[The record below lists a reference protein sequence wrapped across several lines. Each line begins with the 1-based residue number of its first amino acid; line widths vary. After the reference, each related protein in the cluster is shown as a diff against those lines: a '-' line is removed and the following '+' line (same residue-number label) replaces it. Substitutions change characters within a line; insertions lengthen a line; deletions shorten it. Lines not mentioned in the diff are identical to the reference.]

1 MENEEGGINNNIIE
15 GNCEERNEDN
25 TIVSNL
31 NEDYNNK
38 KEENKITNNINNINI
53 VNMIIEKD
61 KRKTSNN
68 SVEIDDSLA
77 DIKPKNDENNLSALN
92 AHNKKKNYSFKN
104 KKYSYHKPD
113 KPNMISNY
121 ELDISSIKK
130 FINFQ
135 SNYLKNEN
143 DIVETNKCLFTY
155 INKHPEDKI
164 NPIYFYILKNYN
176 KDHKNT
182 QTILEQKKCVET
194 KNTPKRSYDDSEF
207 RNSYIN
213 TADTLKMNFSNKS
226 KVIIKSRNSIH
237 KKSEEENSQK
247 PKEKDNNLTL
257 NNKRKSIKSKKDKK
271 ENLHFK
277 NDEELVN
284 FVKTKFK
291 EKNSYYLIELKNKS
305 FITNINENDKEKP
318 KEKYIS
324 ELKRIKDDNDKMR
337 NKNIKLKKEFEQI
350 EKELKLIND
359 KNKELKEEM
368 TKKDVLIKKY
378 EIKINENKNIIQN
391 LKKNLSEHSNIKHKN
406 KNILLCKKEIEFF
419 VLKKVK
425 VGLKGNKI
433 DFKMIKIEKNNYFNY
448 IGIKKEKL
456 LDNKLSIINSEK
468 LYLYGNGNNDEKIIK
483 GNKMLNKNI
492 FKNLIISKENNINL
506 KIDPQMRR
514 KLNKKFNN
522 VEFIKNLEI
531 EYKRIMKENQILE
544 ISKNNNIYFEKIKN
558 IEDKIIKRN
567 LSIEKIY
574 DLDFSKLKSI
584 KNFKNI
590 ILTLENFY
598 FIGKKS
604 FDYKKLSINNNQN
617 FHFESLNK
625 RNDIKRIF
633 SIENINFTIIK
644 GIKLNINFEII
655 KNEIFSCIRAKPDLK
670 DILKI
675 IKIDEISFIRKIN
688 IINKFKN
695 LEIIS
700 TNISFDYKSTSIK
713 DISAENTNRI
723 IKEDIKQ
730 QTDIKNQDILNNLN
744 LNKENQSNIENNKK
758 TEEKQELKQNKN
770 LKSERMN
777 RAMDRIKRKN
787 QSKVE
792 AELAKSESLQTIMKI
807 HSKGRSETVRYAKSG
822 KIMDI
827 DKKLAM
833 QMGKGDSENSNKIIE
848 NKDENS
854 NIVEIVSAQP
864 IIKKKKKNKIIFNYE
879 D

>member
-1 MENEEGGINNNIIE
+1 MENEEGGINNIIE
-15 GNCEERNEDN
+15 ENCEERNEDN
-25 TIVSNL
+25 TIIRNL

-182 QTILEQKKCVET
+182 QTIIEKKKDVET

-324 ELKRIKDDNDKMR
+324 ELKKIKDDNDKMR

-406 KNILLCKKEIEFF
+406 KNILYCKKEIEFF
-419 VLKKVK
+419 VLKEVK
-425 VGLKGNKI
+425 VGLKGNKN

-468 LYLYGNGNNDEKIIK
+468 LHFYGIGNIDEKIIK

-531 EYKRIMKENQILE
+531 EYKRIMKQNQILE
-544 ISKNNNIYFEKIKN
+544 ISKNNNIFFEKIKN
-558 IEDKIIKRN
+558 IEDKIIKQN

-644 GIKLNINFEII
+644 GIKLNINFEIS

-688 IINKFKN
+688 IISKFKN

-700 TNISFDYKSTSIK
+700 TNISFDYKSQSKK
-713 DISAENTNRI
+713 DISSENTNGI

-730 QTDIKNQDILNNLN
+730 KTDIKNQDILNNLN

-758 TEEKQELKQNKN
+758 TEEKKESKQNNN

-787 QSKVE
+787 QSKAE
-792 AELAKSESLQTIMKI
+792 ADLAKNESLQTIMKI

-827 DKKLAM
+827 AKKLEM

>member
-1 MENEEGGINNNIIE
+1 
-15 GNCEERNEDN
+15 
-25 TIVSNL
+25 V
-31 NEDYNNK
+31 
-38 KEENKITNNINNINI
+38 
-53 VNMIIEKD
+53 
-61 KRKTSNN
+61 
-68 SVEIDDSLA
+68 
-77 DIKPKNDENNLSALN
+77 
-92 AHNKKKNYSFKN
+92 KKK
-104 KKYSYHKPD
+104 
-113 KPNMISNY
+113 
-121 ELDISSIKK
+121 
-130 FINFQ
+130 
-135 SNYLKNEN
+135 
-143 DIVETNKCLFTY
+143 IV
-155 INKHPEDKI
+155 
-164 NPIYFYILKNYN
+164 
-176 KDHKNT
+176 
-182 QTILEQKKCVET
+182 
-194 KNTPKRSYDDSEF
+194 
-207 RNSYIN
+207 RN
-213 TADTLKMNFSNKS
+213 
-226 KVIIKSRNSIH
+226 H
-237 KKSEEENSQK
+237 
-247 PKEKDNNLTL
+247 KEKDNNLTL

-271 ENLHFK
+271 ETLHFK

-324 ELKRIKDDNDKMR
+324 ELKKIKDDNDKMR

-433 DFKMIKIEKNNYFNY
+433 DFKMIKIEKNNYFNF

-468 LYLYGNGNNDEKIIK
+468 LYFYGNGNNDEKNIK

-531 EYKRIMKENQILE
+531 EYKRIMKQNQILE
-544 ISKNNNIYFEKIKN
+544 ISKNNNIFFEKIKN
-558 IEDKIIKRN
+558 IEDKIIKQN

-644 GIKLNINFEII
+644 GIKLNINFEIS

-675 IKIDEISFIRKIN
+675 IKIDEISFIRKVN

-695 LEIIS
+695 LEIIY
-700 TNISFDYKSTSIK
+700 TNISFDYKSPSKK
-713 DISAENTNRI
+713 DISSENTNRI

-730 QTDIKNQDILNNLN
+730 QTDIKNQEILNNLN
-744 LNKENQSNIENNKK
+744 LNKENPSNIENNKK
-758 TEEKQELKQNKN
+758 TGEKQELKQNNN

-777 RAMDRIKRKN
+777 RAMDRIRRKN

-827 DKKLAM
+827 AKKLEM

>member
-1 MENEEGGINNNIIE
+1 MENEEGGINNIIE
-15 GNCEERNEDN
+15 ENCEERNEDN
-25 TIVSNL
+25 SIIRNL

-182 QTILEQKKCVET
+182 QTIIEKKKDVET

-324 ELKRIKDDNDKMR
+324 ELKKIKDDNDKMR

-406 KNILLCKKEIEFF
+406 KNILYCKKEIEFF
-419 VLKKVK
+419 VLKEVK
-425 VGLKGNKI
+425 VGLKGNKN

-468 LYLYGNGNNDEKIIK
+468 LHFYGIGNIDEKIIK

-506 KIDPQMRR
+506 EIDPQMRR

-531 EYKRIMKENQILE
+531 EYKRIMKQNQILE
-544 ISKNNNIYFEKIKN
+544 ISKNNNIFFEKIKN
-558 IEDKIIKRN
+558 IEDKIIKQN

-604 FDYKKLSINNNQN
+604 FDYTKLSINNNQN

-675 IKIDEISFIRKIN
+675 IKIDEISCIRKIN
-688 IINKFKN
+688 TFIINLF
-695 LEIIS
+695 IYFD
-700 TNISFDYKSTSIK
+700 NI
-713 DISAENTNRI
+713 
-723 IKEDIKQ
+723 Q
-730 QTDIKNQDILNNLN
+730 
-744 LNKENQSNIENNKK
+744 
-758 TEEKQELKQNKN
+758 
-770 LKSERMN
+770 
-777 RAMDRIKRKN
+777 
-787 QSKVE
+787 
-792 AELAKSESLQTIMKI
+792 LA
-807 HSKGRSETVRYAKSG
+807 
-822 KIMDI
+822 
-827 DKKLAM
+827 
-833 QMGKGDSENSNKIIE
+833 
-848 NKDENS
+848 
-854 NIVEIVSAQP
+854 
-864 IIKKKKKNKIIFNYE
+864 
-879 D
+879 

>member
-1 MENEEGGINNNIIE
+1 
-15 GNCEERNEDN
+15 
-25 TIVSNL
+25 
-31 NEDYNNK
+31 
-38 KEENKITNNINNINI
+38 
-53 VNMIIEKD
+53 
-61 KRKTSNN
+61 
-68 SVEIDDSLA
+68 
-77 DIKPKNDENNLSALN
+77 
-92 AHNKKKNYSFKN
+92 
-104 KKYSYHKPD
+104 
-113 KPNMISNY
+113 
-121 ELDISSIKK
+121 
-130 FINFQ
+130 
-135 SNYLKNEN
+135 
-143 DIVETNKCLFTY
+143 
-155 INKHPEDKI
+155 
-164 NPIYFYILKNYN
+164 
-176 KDHKNT
+176 
-182 QTILEQKKCVET
+182 
-194 KNTPKRSYDDSEF
+194 
-207 RNSYIN
+207 
-213 TADTLKMNFSNKS
+213 
-226 KVIIKSRNSIH
+226 
-237 KKSEEENSQK
+237 
-247 PKEKDNNLTL
+247 
-257 NNKRKSIKSKKDKK
+257 
-271 ENLHFK
+271 
-277 NDEELVN
+277 
-284 FVKTKFK
+284 
-291 EKNSYYLIELKNKS
+291 
-305 FITNINENDKEKP
+305 
-318 KEKYIS
+318 
-324 ELKRIKDDNDKMR
+324 
-337 NKNIKLKKEFEQI
+337 
-350 EKELKLIND
+350 
-359 KNKELKEEM
+359 
-368 TKKDVLIKKY
+368 
-378 EIKINENKNIIQN
+378 
-391 LKKNLSEHSNIKHKN
+391 
-406 KNILLCKKEIEFF
+406 
-419 VLKKVK
+419 
-425 VGLKGNKI
+425 
-433 DFKMIKIEKNNYFNY
+433 MIKIEKNNYFNF
-448 IGIKKEKL
+448 IGIRKEKL

-468 LYLYGNGNNDEKIIK
+468 LYFYGNGNNDEKIIK
-483 GNKMLNKNI
+483 DGGLLNKNI

-531 EYKRIMKENQILE
+531 EYKRIMKQNQILE
-544 ISKNNNIYFEKIKN
+544 ISKNNNIFFEKIKN
-558 IEDKIIKRN
+558 IEDKIIKQN

-644 GIKLNINFEII
+644 GIKLNINFEIS

-700 TNISFDYKSTSIK
+700 TNISFDYKSQSKK
-713 DISAENTNRI
+713 DISSENTNGI

-827 DKKLAM
+827 AKKLEM

>member
-1 MENEEGGINNNIIE
+1 MENEEGGINNIIE
-15 GNCEERNEDN
+15 ENCEERNEDN
-25 TIVSNL
+25 TIIRNL

-182 QTILEQKKCVET
+182 QTIIEKKKDVET

-324 ELKRIKDDNDKMR
+324 ELKKIKDDNDKMR

-406 KNILLCKKEIEFF
+406 KNILYCKKEIEFF
-419 VLKKVK
+419 VLKEVK
-425 VGLKGNKI
+425 VGLKGNKN

-468 LYLYGNGNNDEKIIK
+468 LHFYGIGNIDEKIIK

-531 EYKRIMKENQILE
+531 EYKRIMKQNQILE
-544 ISKNNNIYFEKIKN
+544 ISKNNNIFFEKIKN
-558 IEDKIIKRN
+558 IEDKIIKQN

-604 FDYKKLSINNNQN
+604 FDYTKLSINNNQN

-644 GIKLNINFEII
+644 GIKLNINFEIS

-700 TNISFDYKSTSIK
+700 TNISFDYKSQSKK
-713 DISAENTNRI
+713 DISSENTNGI

-730 QTDIKNQDILNNLN
+730 KTDIKNQDILNNLN

-758 TEEKQELKQNKN
+758 TEEKKESKQNNN

-787 QSKVE
+787 QSKAE
-792 AELAKSESLQTIMKI
+792 ADLAKNESLQTIMKI

-827 DKKLAM
+827 AKKLEM

>member
-1 MENEEGGINNNIIE
+1 MENEEGGINNIIE

-25 TIVSNL
+25 TIISNL
-31 NEDYNNK
+31 NEDHNNK

-182 QTILEQKKCVET
+182 QTIIETKKDVET

-305 FITNINENDKEKP
+305 FITNINENDKEIP
-318 KEKYIS
+318 KEKDIS
-324 ELKRIKDDNDKMR
+324 ELKKIKDDNDKMR

-350 EKELKLIND
+350 EKDLKLIND

-391 LKKNLSEHSNIKHKN
+391 LKKNLSEYSNIKHKN

-433 DFKMIKIEKNNYFNY
+433 DFKMIKIEKDNYFNF

-456 LDNKLSIINSEK
+456 LDNRLSIINSEK
-468 LYLYGNGNNDEKIIK
+468 LYFYGNGNNDEKIIN

-531 EYKRIMKENQILE
+531 KYKRIMKQNQILE

-574 DLDFSKLKSI
+574 ALNFSKLKSI

-644 GIKLNINFEII
+644 GIKLNINFEIS

-675 IKIDEISFIRKIN
+675 IKIDEISFIRKVN

-700 TNISFDYKSTSIK
+700 TNISFDYKSPSKK
-713 DISAENTNRI
+713 DISSENTNGI

-744 LNKENQSNIENNKK
+744 LNKENPSNIEINKK

-827 DKKLAM
+827 AKKLEM

>member
-1 MENEEGGINNNIIE
+1 MENEEGGINNIIE
-15 GNCEERNEDN
+15 GNCEERIEDN
-25 TIVSNL
+25 TIISNL

-176 KDHKNT
+176 KDHKNI
-182 QTILEQKKCVET
+182 QTVVAKKKDVET

-271 ENLHFK
+271 ETLHFK

-324 ELKRIKDDNDKMR
+324 ELKKIKDDNDKMR

-391 LKKNLSEHSNIKHKN
+391 LKKNVSEHSNIKHKN
-406 KNILLCKKEIEFF
+406 KNILFCKKEIEFF

-433 DFKMIKIEKNNYFNY
+433 DFKMIKIEKNNYFNF

-468 LYLYGNGNNDEKIIK
+468 LYFYGNGNNDEKNIK

-531 EYKRIMKENQILE
+531 EYKRIMKQKQILE
-544 ISKNNNIYFEKIKN
+544 ISNNNNIFFEKIKN
-558 IEDKIIKRN
+558 IEDKIIKQN

-644 GIKLNINFEII
+644 GIKLNINFEIS

-700 TNISFDYKSTSIK
+700 TNISFDYKSQSKK
-713 DISAENTNRI
+713 DISSENKNGI

-758 TEEKQELKQNKN
+758 TGEKQELQQNKD

-792 AELAKSESLQTIMKI
+792 ADLVKNESLQTIMKI

-827 DKKLAM
+827 AKKLEM

>member
-1 MENEEGGINNNIIE
+1 MENEEGGINNIIE

-25 TIVSNL
+25 TIISNL

-182 QTILEQKKCVET
+182 QTIIETKKDVET

-391 LKKNLSEHSNIKHKN
+391 LKKNVSEHSNIKHKN
-406 KNILLCKKEIEFF
+406 KNILFCKKEIEFF

-433 DFKMIKIEKNNYFNY
+433 DFKMIKIEKNNYFNF

-456 LDNKLSIINSEK
+456 LDNRLSIINSEK
-468 LYLYGNGNNDEKIIK
+468 LCFYGNDNNDEKIIK
-483 GNKMLNKNI
+483 DGGLLNKNI

-506 KIDPQMRR
+506 KNDPQMRR
-514 KLNKKFNN
+514 KLDKKFNN

-531 EYKRIMKENQILE
+531 EYKRIMKQNQILE
-544 ISKNNNIYFEKIKN
+544 ISKNNNIFFEKIKN
-558 IEDKIIKRN
+558 IEDKIIKQN

-644 GIKLNINFEII
+644 GIKLNINFEIS

-700 TNISFDYKSTSIK
+700 TNISFDYKSQSKK
-713 DISAENTNRI
+713 DISSENTNGI

-827 DKKLAM
+827 AKKLEM

>member
-1 MENEEGGINNNIIE
+1 MENEEGGINNIIE
-15 GNCEERNEDN
+15 ENCEERNEDN
-25 TIVSNL
+25 SIIRNL

-182 QTILEQKKCVET
+182 QTIIEKKKDVET

-324 ELKRIKDDNDKMR
+324 ELKKIKDDNDKMR

-406 KNILLCKKEIEFF
+406 KNILYCKKEIEFF
-419 VLKKVK
+419 VLKEVK
-425 VGLKGNKI
+425 VGLKGNKN

-468 LYLYGNGNNDEKIIK
+468 LHFYGIGNIDEKIIK

-531 EYKRIMKENQILE
+531 EYKRIMKQNQILE

-558 IEDKIIKRN
+558 IEDKIIKQN

-644 GIKLNINFEII
+644 GIKLNINFEIS

-700 TNISFDYKSTSIK
+700 TNISFDYKSQSKK
-713 DISAENTNRI
+713 DISSENTNGI

-730 QTDIKNQDILNNLN
+730 KTDIKNQDILNNLN

-758 TEEKQELKQNKN
+758 TEEKKESKQNNN

-787 QSKVE
+787 QSKAE
-792 AELAKSESLQTIMKI
+792 ADLAKNESLQTIMKI

-827 DKKLAM
+827 AKKLEM

>member
-1 MENEEGGINNNIIE
+1 MENEEGGINNIIE
-15 GNCEERNEDN
+15 ENCEERNEDN
-25 TIVSNL
+25 TIIRNL

-182 QTILEQKKCVET
+182 QTIIEKKKDVET

-324 ELKRIKDDNDKMR
+324 ELKKIKDDNDKMR

-406 KNILLCKKEIEFF
+406 KNILFCKKEIEFF
-419 VLKKVK
+419 VLKEVK
-425 VGLKGNKI
+425 VGLKGNKN

-468 LYLYGNGNNDEKIIK
+468 LHFYGIGNIDEKIIK

-531 EYKRIMKENQILE
+531 EYKRIMKQNQILE
-544 ISKNNNIYFEKIKN
+544 ISNNNNIFFEKIKN
-558 IEDKIIKRN
+558 IEDKIIKQN

-574 DLDFSKLKSI
+574 DLDFSKLKLI

-644 GIKLNINFEII
+644 GIKLNIDFEIS

-700 TNISFDYKSTSIK
+700 TNISFDYKSQSKK
-713 DISAENTNRI
+713 DISSENTNGI

-730 QTDIKNQDILNNLN
+730 KTDIKNQDILNNLN
-744 LNKENQSNIENNKK
+744 LNKENPSSIENNKK
-758 TEEKQELKQNKN
+758 TEEKKESKQNNN

-777 RAMDRIKRKN
+777 RAMDRIRRKN

-827 DKKLAM
+827 AKKLEM

>member
-1 MENEEGGINNNIIE
+1 MENEEGGINNIIE
-15 GNCEERNEDN
+15 ENCEEKNEDN
-25 TIVSNL
+25 TIITNL
-31 NEDYNNK
+31 NEVYN
-38 KEENKITNNINNINI
+38 
-53 VNMIIEKD
+53 
-61 KRKTSNN
+61 
-68 SVEIDDSLA
+68 
-77 DIKPKNDENNLSALN
+77 
-92 AHNKKKNYSFKN
+92 NKKKNYSFKN

-182 QTILEQKKCVET
+182 QTITETKKDVET

-305 FITNINENDKEKP
+305 FITNINENDKEIP

-391 LKKNLSEHSNIKHKN
+391 LKKNLSEHNNIKHKN

-433 DFKMIKIEKNNYFNY
+433 DFKMIKIEKNNYFNF

-456 LDNKLSIINSEK
+456 LDNNLSIINSEK
-468 LYLYGNGNNDEKIIK
+468 LYFYGKGNNDEKIIK
-483 GNKMLNKNI
+483 DDGLLNKNI

-506 KIDPQMRR
+506 EIDPQMGR
-514 KLNKKFNN
+514 KLNKKFND

-531 EYKRIMKENQILE
+531 EYKRIMKQNQILE
-544 ISKNNNIYFEKIKN
+544 ISKNNNIFFEKIKN
-558 IEDKIIKRN
+558 IEEKIIKQN

-604 FDYKKLSINNNQN
+604 FDYTKLSINNNQN

-644 GIKLNINFEII
+644 GIKLNINFEIS

-700 TNISFDYKSTSIK
+700 TNISFDYKSQSKK
-713 DISAENTNRI
+713 DISSENTNRI

-730 QTDIKNQDILNNLN
+730 QSDIKNQDILNNLN

-827 DKKLAM
+827 AKKLEM

-854 NIVEIVSAQP
+854 NIVEIVSTQP

>member
-1 MENEEGGINNNIIE
+1 MENEEGGINNIIE
-15 GNCEERNEDN
+15 GNCEERIEDN
-25 TIVSNL
+25 TIISNL
-31 NEDYNNK
+31 NKDYNNK

-182 QTILEQKKCVET
+182 QTIIETKKDVET

-271 ENLHFK
+271 ETLHFK

-324 ELKRIKDDNDKMR
+324 ELKKIKDDNDKMR

-433 DFKMIKIEKNNYFNY
+433 DFKMIKIEKNNYFNF

-456 LDNKLSIINSEK
+456 LDNNLSIINSEK
-468 LYLYGNGNNDEKIIK
+468 LYFYGNGNNDETIIK

-492 FKNLIISKENNINL
+492 FNNLIISKENNINL
-506 KIDPQMRR
+506 KNDPQMRR
-514 KLNKKFNN
+514 KLDKKFNN

-531 EYKRIMKENQILE
+531 EYKRIMKQNQILE
-544 ISKNNNIYFEKIKN
+544 ISKNNNIFFEKNKN
-558 IEDKIIKRN
+558 IEDKIIKQN

-644 GIKLNINFEII
+644 GIKLNINFEIS

-700 TNISFDYKSTSIK
+700 TNISFDYKSPSIK
-713 DISAENTNRI
+713 DISSENTNRI

-744 LNKENQSNIENNKK
+744 LNKENPSNIENSKK
-758 TEEKQELKQNKN
+758 TGEKQELKQNKD

-792 AELAKSESLQTIMKI
+792 ADLVKNESLQTIMKI

-827 DKKLAM
+827 AKKLEM
-833 QMGKGDSENSNKIIE
+833 QMGKGDSENLNKIIE

-854 NIVEIVSAQP
+854 NIVEIVSTQP

>member
-1 MENEEGGINNNIIE
+1 MENEEGGINNIIE
-15 GNCEERNEDN
+15 ENCEERNEDN
-25 TIVSNL
+25 SIIRNL

-182 QTILEQKKCVET
+182 QTIIEKKKDVET

-324 ELKRIKDDNDKMR
+324 ELKKIKDDNDKMR

-406 KNILLCKKEIEFF
+406 KNILYCKKEIEFF
-419 VLKKVK
+419 VLKEVK
-425 VGLKGNKI
+425 VGLKGNKN

-468 LYLYGNGNNDEKIIK
+468 LHFYGIGNIDEKIIK

-506 KIDPQMRR
+506 EIDPQMRR

-531 EYKRIMKENQILE
+531 EYKRIMKQNQILE
-544 ISKNNNIYFEKIKN
+544 ISKNNNIFFEKIKN
-558 IEDKIIKRN
+558 IEDKIIKQN

-644 GIKLNINFEII
+644 GIKLNINFEIS

-700 TNISFDYKSTSIK
+700 TNISFDYKSQSKK
-713 DISAENTNRI
+713 DISSENTNRI

-730 QTDIKNQDILNNLN
+730 QSDIKNQDILNNLN

-758 TEEKQELKQNKN
+758 TEEKKESKQNNN

-787 QSKVE
+787 QSKAE
-792 AELAKSESLQTIMKI
+792 ADLAKNESLQTIMKI

-827 DKKLAM
+827 AKKLEM

>member
-1 MENEEGGINNNIIE
+1 M
-15 GNCEERNEDN
+15 
-25 TIVSNL
+25 
-31 NEDYNNK
+31 
-38 KEENKITNNINNINI
+38 
-53 VNMIIEKD
+53 
-61 KRKTSNN
+61 
-68 SVEIDDSLA
+68 
-77 DIKPKNDENNLSALN
+77 
-92 AHNKKKNYSFKN
+92 
-104 KKYSYHKPD
+104 
-113 KPNMISNY
+113 
-121 ELDISSIKK
+121 
-130 FINFQ
+130 
-135 SNYLKNEN
+135 
-143 DIVETNKCLFTY
+143 
-155 INKHPEDKI
+155 
-164 NPIYFYILKNYN
+164 
-176 KDHKNT
+176 
-182 QTILEQKKCVET
+182 ET

-271 ENLHFK
+271 ETLHFK

-324 ELKRIKDDNDKMR
+324 ELKKIKDDNDKMR

-406 KNILLCKKEIEFF
+406 KNILYCKKEIEFF
-419 VLKKVK
+419 VLKEVK
-425 VGLKGNKI
+425 VGLKGNKN

-468 LYLYGNGNNDEKIIK
+468 LHFYGIGNIDEKIIK

-531 EYKRIMKENQILE
+531 EYKRIMKQNQILE

-558 IEDKIIKRN
+558 IEDKIIKQN

-644 GIKLNINFEII
+644 GIKLNINFEIS
-655 KNEIFSCIRAKPDLK
+655 KNEIFSCIRGKPDLK

-675 IKIDEISFIRKIN
+675 IKIDEISFIRKVN

-700 TNISFDYKSTSIK
+700 TNISFDYKSQSKK
-713 DISAENTNRI
+713 DISSENTNRI

-730 QTDIKNQDILNNLN
+730 QSDIKNQDILNNLN

-758 TEEKQELKQNKN
+758 TEEKKESKQNNN

-827 DKKLAM
+827 AKKLEM

>member
-1 MENEEGGINNNIIE
+1 MENEEGGINNIIE
-15 GNCEERNEDN
+15 GNCEERIEDN
-25 TIVSNL
+25 TIISNL

-182 QTILEQKKCVET
+182 QTIIETKKDVET

-324 ELKRIKDDNDKMR
+324 ELKKIKDDNDKMR

-433 DFKMIKIEKNNYFNY
+433 DFKMIKIEKNNYFNF

-468 LYLYGNGNNDEKIIK
+468 LYFYGNGNNDEKIIK

-531 EYKRIMKENQILE
+531 EYKRIMKQNQILE
-544 ISKNNNIYFEKIKN
+544 ISKNNNIFFEKIKN
-558 IEDKIIKRN
+558 IEEKIIKQN

-644 GIKLNINFEII
+644 GIKLNINFEIS

-700 TNISFDYKSTSIK
+700 TNISFDYKSPSKK
-713 DISAENTNRI
+713 DISSENTNRI

-827 DKKLAM
+827 AKKLEM

>member
-1 MENEEGGINNNIIE
+1 MENEEGGINNIIE

-25 TIVSNL
+25 TIISNL
-31 NEDYNNK
+31 NEDHNNK

-182 QTILEQKKCVET
+182 QTIIETKKDVET

-324 ELKRIKDDNDKMR
+324 ELKKIKDDNDKMR

-433 DFKMIKIEKNNYFNY
+433 DFKMIKIEKNNYFNF
-448 IGIKKEKL
+448 IGIRKEKL

-468 LYLYGNGNNDEKIIK
+468 LYFYGNGNNDEKIIN

-531 EYKRIMKENQILE
+531 EYKRIMRQKQILE
-544 ISKNNNIYFEKIKN
+544 IIIY
-558 IEDKIIKRN
+558 
-567 LSIEKIY
+567 
-574 DLDFSKLKSI
+574 
-584 KNFKNI
+584 
-590 ILTLENFY
+590 IL
-598 FIGKKS
+598 KKS
-604 FDYKKLSINNNQN
+604 K
-617 FHFESLNK
+617 
-625 RNDIKRIF
+625 
-633 SIENINFTIIK
+633 
-644 GIKLNINFEII
+644 
-655 KNEIFSCIRAKPDLK
+655 
-670 DILKI
+670 ILKI
-675 IKIDEISFIRKIN
+675 K
-688 IINKFKN
+688 
-695 LEIIS
+695 
-700 TNISFDYKSTSIK
+700 
-713 DISAENTNRI
+713 
-723 IKEDIKQ
+723 
-730 QTDIKNQDILNNLN
+730 
-744 LNKENQSNIENNKK
+744 
-758 TEEKQELKQNKN
+758 
-770 LKSERMN
+770 
-777 RAMDRIKRKN
+777 
-787 QSKVE
+787 
-792 AELAKSESLQTIMKI
+792 
-807 HSKGRSETVRYAKSG
+807 
-822 KIMDI
+822 
-827 DKKLAM
+827 
-833 QMGKGDSENSNKIIE
+833 
-848 NKDENS
+848 
-854 NIVEIVSAQP
+854 
-864 IIKKKKKNKIIFNYE
+864 
-879 D
+879 

>member
-1 MENEEGGINNNIIE
+1 MENEEGGINNIIE

-25 TIVSNL
+25 TIISNL

-176 KDHKNT
+176 KDHKNS
-182 QTILEQKKCVET
+182 QTIIETKKDVET

-391 LKKNLSEHSNIKHKN
+391 LKKNLYEHSNIKHKN

-433 DFKMIKIEKNNYFNY
+433 DFKMIKIEKNNYFNF

-456 LDNKLSIINSEK
+456 LDNKLSIINSEQ
-468 LYLYGNGNNDEKIIK
+468 LYFYGNGNNDEKIIK

-492 FKNLIISKENNINL
+492 FKNLITSKENNINL

-522 VEFIKNLEI
+522 VELIKNIEI
-531 EYKRIMKENQILE
+531 EYKRIMKQNQILE
-544 ISKNNNIYFEKIKN
+544 ISKNNNIFFEKIKN
-558 IEDKIIKRN
+558 IEEKIIKQN

-574 DLDFSKLKSI
+574 DLDFSKVKSI

-590 ILTLENFY
+590 ISTLENFY

-604 FDYKKLSINNNQN
+604 FGYKKLSINNNQN

-644 GIKLNINFEII
+644 GIKLNINFEIS

-700 TNISFDYKSTSIK
+700 TNISFDYKSPSIK
-713 DISAENTNRI
+713 DIPSENKNRI

-827 DKKLAM
+827 AKKLEM

>member
-1 MENEEGGINNNIIE
+1 MENEEGGINNIIE

-25 TIVSNL
+25 TIISNL

-176 KDHKNT
+176 KVHKNT
-182 QTILEQKKCVET
+182 QTIIETKKDVET

-277 NDEELVN
+277 SDEELVN

-324 ELKRIKDDNDKMR
+324 ELKKIKDDNDKMR

-359 KNKELKEEM
+359 KNKEL
-368 TKKDVLIKKY
+368 
-378 EIKINENKNIIQN
+378 
-391 LKKNLSEHSNIKHKN
+391 NIKHKN

-433 DFKMIKIEKNNYFNY
+433 DFKMIKIEKNNYFNF

-456 LDNKLSIINSEK
+456 LDNNLSIINSEK
-468 LYLYGNGNNDEKIIK
+468 LYFYGKGNNDEKIIK

-531 EYKRIMKENQILE
+531 EYKRIMKQNQILE

-558 IEDKIIKRN
+558 IEDKIIKQN

-644 GIKLNINFEII
+644 GIKLNINFEIS

-688 IINKFKN
+688 IISKFKN

-700 TNISFDYKSTSIK
+700 TNISFDYKSQSKK
-713 DISAENTNRI
+713 DISSENTNGI

-744 LNKENQSNIENNKK
+744 LNKENPPNIENNKK
-758 TEEKQELKQNKN
+758 TEEKKESKQNNN

-792 AELAKSESLQTIMKI
+792 ADLAKSESLQTIMKI

-827 DKKLAM
+827 AKKLEM

>member
-1 MENEEGGINNNIIE
+1 MENEEGGINNIIE
-15 GNCEERNEDN
+15 ENCEERNEDN
-25 TIVSNL
+25 TIIRNL

-182 QTILEQKKCVET
+182 QTIIEKKKDVET

-271 ENLHFK
+271 ETLHFK

-305 FITNINENDKEKP
+305 FITNINENDKEIP

-324 ELKRIKDDNDKMR
+324 ELKKIKDDNDKMR

-406 KNILLCKKEIEFF
+406 KNILYCKKEIEFF
-419 VLKKVK
+419 VLKEVK

-468 LYLYGNGNNDEKIIK
+468 LHFYGIGNIDEKIIK

-531 EYKRIMKENQILE
+531 EYKRIMKQNQILE
-544 ISKNNNIYFEKIKN
+544 ISKNNNIFFEKIKN
-558 IEDKIIKRN
+558 IEDKIIKQN

-700 TNISFDYKSTSIK
+700 TNISFDYKSQSKK
-713 DISAENTNRI
+713 DISSENTNGI

-730 QTDIKNQDILNNLN
+730 KTDIKNQDILNNLN

-758 TEEKQELKQNKN
+758 TEEKKESKQNNN

-787 QSKVE
+787 QSKAE
-792 AELAKSESLQTIMKI
+792 ADLAKNESLQTIMKI

-827 DKKLAM
+827 AKKLEM

>member
-1 MENEEGGINNNIIE
+1 MENEEGGINNIIE
-15 GNCEERNEDN
+15 GNCEERIEDN
-25 TIVSNL
+25 TIISNL

-182 QTILEQKKCVET
+182 QTIIETKKDVET

-433 DFKMIKIEKNNYFNY
+433 DFKMIKIEKNNYFN
-448 IGIKKEKL
+448 
-456 LDNKLSIINSEK
+456 
-468 LYLYGNGNNDEKIIK
+468 
-483 GNKMLNKNI
+483 
-492 FKNLIISKENNINL
+492 
-506 KIDPQMRR
+506 
-514 KLNKKFNN
+514 
-522 VEFIKNLEI
+522 FI
-531 EYKRIMKENQILE
+531 
-544 ISKNNNIYFEKIKN
+544 
-558 IEDKIIKRN
+558 
-567 LSIEKIY
+567 
-574 DLDFSKLKSI
+574 
-584 KNFKNI
+584 
-590 ILTLENFY
+590 
-598 FIGKKS
+598 
-604 FDYKKLSINNNQN
+604 DYK
-617 FHFESLNK
+617 F
-625 RNDIKRIF
+625 R
-633 SIENINFTIIK
+633 
-644 GIKLNINFEII
+644 
-655 KNEIFSCIRAKPDLK
+655 
-670 DILKI
+670 
-675 IKIDEISFIRKIN
+675 
-688 IINKFKN
+688 
-695 LEIIS
+695 
-700 TNISFDYKSTSIK
+700 
-713 DISAENTNRI
+713 
-723 IKEDIKQ
+723 
-730 QTDIKNQDILNNLN
+730 
-744 LNKENQSNIENNKK
+744 
-758 TEEKQELKQNKN
+758 
-770 LKSERMN
+770 
-777 RAMDRIKRKN
+777 
-787 QSKVE
+787 
-792 AELAKSESLQTIMKI
+792 
-807 HSKGRSETVRYAKSG
+807 
-822 KIMDI
+822 
-827 DKKLAM
+827 
-833 QMGKGDSENSNKIIE
+833 
-848 NKDENS
+848 
-854 NIVEIVSAQP
+854 
-864 IIKKKKKNKIIFNYE
+864 KIIFLWKW
-879 D
+879 